1 MTHKSRRCNHCPIE
15 TVVAFLVGLG
25 LQAALKQLEQNVEEL
40 GLTGIFIKSATL
52 GIVGY
57 VFYLGLKRLGEL
69 YELEKQGVK
78 LHGTA
83 LVEPVFYWLVGAAMA
98 AILF

>member
-1 MTHKSRRCNHCPIE
+1 MSGKKPNYCPAEIIL
-15 TVVAFLVGLG
+15 AFLIGLG
-25 LQAALKQLEQNVEEL
+25 LQPLVLRFALWLR
-40 GLTGIFIKSATL
+40 SATFMDFLMNATSL

-57 VFYLGLKRLGEL
+57 VFWQGLKELGEL
-69 YELEKQGVK
+69 YWLEKQGAKVY
-78 LHGTA
+78 GTA